1 MECRRRT
8 VSKLPSGRIRRA
20 VMSSPPRTNVT
31 LEEYFAL
38 DDASGVKLEYF
49 AGQVYAM
56 AGALEPRV
64 IIAGNAFAAL
74 HEQLRG
80 RRCRAYQSDLRVRT
94 GGQLFTYPDLT
105 VACEPVF
112 LEASRR
118 TLLNP
123 SLIVEV
129 LSEATEAY
137 DRGAK
142 FESYQTIESLADY
155 LLIDSNRMHADLFVR
170 QPNGRWGLTPV
181 GKPEEV
187 IEIPSCDCRLTMSA
201 LYENVEFPALARR
214 IIRS

>member
-1 MECRRRT
+1 
-8 VSKLPSGRIRRA
+8 
-20 VMSSPPRTNVT
+20 MSSLPRTNVT

-38 DDASGVKLEYF
+38 DEASGVKLEYF

-56 AGALEPRV
+56 AGALESHV
-64 IIAGNAFAAL
+64 IIAGNTFAAL

-80 RRCRAYQSDLRVRT
+80 RQCRTYQSDMKVRT
-94 GGQLFTYPDLT
+94 GDELFTYPDLA

-123 SLIVEV
+123 GLIVEV

-142 FESYQTIESLADY
+142 FESYQTIESLVEY
-155 LLIDSNRMHADLFVR
+155 LLIDSSHMHADLFVR

-181 GKPEEV
+181 GKPGDV
-187 IEIPSCDCRLTMSA
+187 IELLSCDCRLKMSE
-201 LYENVEFPALARR
+201 LYENVEFPPLTRR
-214 IIRS
+214 IVRT